1 MHPRKS
7 ACSDPPNHVWHCSHL
22 RLNRS
27 STDPQPPCNRHLE
40 FRGAVLTLETHNLA
54 IVTPHDAKR
63 PGRMSTWAS
72 GRARKGSRG
81 NREFAGAHLFFGM
94 IQNLSSG

>member
-40 FRGAVLTLETHNLA
+40 FRGAVLTL
-54 IVTPHDAKR
+54 
-63 PGRMSTWAS
+63 S
-72 GRARKGSRG
+72 GDLSPFRG
-81 NREFAGAHLFFGM
+81 AVGQSECQH
-94 IQNLSSG
+94 

>member
-7 ACSDPPNHVWHCSHL
+7 ACSDPPNHMWHCSHL

-40 FRGAVLTLETHNLA
+40 FRGAVLTLSGDLSPFRGAGTQVSASPKWRN
-54 IVTPHDAKR
+54 DGGAK
-63 PGRMSTWAS
+63 P
-72 GRARKGSRG
+72 
-81 NREFAGAHLFFGM
+81 FIPVF
-94 IQNLSSG
+94 